1 MQHSSIQ
8 ETVWHW
14 LRCQRESWLANTF
27 MRKRLQ
33 KCCWESHLLIHDRL
47 VKQEL
52 LVNGDQ
58 INQTVAVSHSSTGDR
73 GIEGPG
79 LGAWM
84 SQILICVHLQL
95 HVPVPGAR
103 GWGLVNASLGHF
115 YTSWLEWKELLS
127 YLRFEQVVSNF
138 HLVILLSTLNI
149 WEWYNKIHG

>member
-1 MQHSSIQ
+1 MFGIVEFARQLLLGQMQHSSIR

-27 MRKRLQ
+27 MRKRSQ

-115 YTSWLEWKELLS
+115 YTSWLEWKEHSFLIRDLS
-127 YLRFEQVVSNF
+127 KLHPIF
-138 HLVILLSTLNI
+138 I
-149 WEWYNKIHG
+149 